1 MAKQEDAMECAS
13 AKRALTPMPGRGI
26 DVPMVKYAIGYA
38 QRKSQRRTM
47 TRIAMAPSNARRPMD
62 CTKASQERDL

>member
-26 DVPMVKYAIGYA
+26 DVPMAKDAIGCA
-38 QRKSQRRTM
+38 QRESQRRTKA
-47 TRIAMAPSNARRPMD
+47 RIAMALSNARRAMD
-62 CTKASQERDL
+62 CAKASQERDL